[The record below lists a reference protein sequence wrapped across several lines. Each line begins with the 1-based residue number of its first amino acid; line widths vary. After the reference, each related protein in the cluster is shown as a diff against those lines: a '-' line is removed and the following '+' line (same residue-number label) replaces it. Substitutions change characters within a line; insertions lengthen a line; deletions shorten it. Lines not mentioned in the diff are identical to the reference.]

1 VYLKRYTAFLRF
13 KRERR
18 AVTKAFQACCG
29 VPWHITRD
37 GISLILSIAMRE
49 HGSIEAV
56 EARLGRKLEN
66 TRTVTERNGVAIVPV
81 TGPIF
86 RYANLFSDISGAT
99 SIQVLARDFTAAL
112 NDPNVQTI
120 LLNIDSPG
128 GEANGIA
135 EFAEMVYAARGKKKV
150 VGYVGGYG
158 ASAAYWIASA
168 CSEIVMNESAI
179 VGSIGTIAAI
189 PDPAVEHAGEVV
201 FVSSQSPRKHA
212 DPTTEAGAADIQAL
226 LDALTDVFVTAVA
239 RNRAVSVETVLTSFG
254 QGGLFV
260 GQQGVVAGL
269 ADRLGSFEGVLAELS
284 GRAVEAAA
292 DPPQAKATAPI
303 VYPAAAATIT
313 REAEHGFV
321 HLTVPA
327 LAAGPLPS
335 LTVGVTPTAS
345 LPRGEVR
352 RPSVKETIAMSEPT
366 QEAPPVAPP
375 LPPPPA
381 VQDAAMQSRLDTYM
395 AEMEARNQAMQE
407 AAFARAQSEF
417 ERRIQAL
424 EQRRTIESFAQART
438 VTSVGQPWAV
448 PGTAEELA
456 ALLTET
462 PAGVRSKWMSLLTRI
477 TQSGL
482 LSFDEIGSSAE
493 GAAQADQWTAIVNAK
508 VAAGKSKVQA
518 IQEAAREHPDLYA
531 AQTRAKKGG
540 R

>member
-1 VYLKRYTAFLRF
+1 M
-13 KRERR
+13 
-18 AVTKAFQACCG
+18 TKAFQAVCG
-29 VPWHITRD
+29 TPWHITRD
-37 GISLILSIAMRE
+37 GLSLILSVAVRE
-49 HGSIEAV
+49 NASIEAV
-56 EARLGRKLEN
+56 EARLGRKLDN

-112 NDPNVQTI
+112 NDPNISAIVLQ
-120 LLNIDSPG
+120 IDSPG

-135 EFAEMVYAARGKKKV
+135 EFAEMVYAARPKKKV

-168 CSEIVMNESAI
+168 CSEIVMNASAI

-226 LDALTDVFVTAVA
+226 LDALTDVFVVAVA
-239 RNRAVSVETVLTSFG
+239 RNRGVDADTVLSSFG

-260 GQQGVVAGL
+260 GQAGVEAGL

-284 GRAVEAAA
+284 GRAPEVAPE
-292 DPPQAKATAPI
+292 PPQARAAAPI
-303 VYPAAAATIT
+303 AYPARPSSAPIAAHDGRLELVA
-313 REAEHGFV
+313 
-321 HLTVPA
+321 VPA
-327 LAAGPLPS
+327 FAAGPLPS
-335 LTVGVTPTAS
+335 LATPALS
-345 LPRGEVR
+345 VPRGEVR
-352 RPSVKETIAMSEPT
+352 RPPVKETSMSEQP
-366 QEAPPVAPP
+366 QEAPTVAPP

-462 PAGVRSKWMSLLTRI
+462 SANVRSKWMGLLTRI

-493 GAAQADQWTAIVNAK
+493 GAAQADQWTAIINAK
-508 VAAGKSKVQA
+508 VGAGKSKLQA
-518 IQEAAREHPDLYA
+518 IQEASREHPDLYN
-531 AQTRAKKGG
+531 AQTRMKKGG